1 MDYARLKIAFICKYL
16 HSDKVLWNLIR
27 CEPEYFGF
35 PDCQPC
41 SCPSTAKCDEVTGE
55 CICAPFVTGTAVWF
69 NPFLYFLGI
78 VQNDPQDAPCTMCE
92 ENTYGYN
99 AVTGCQECSCRTE
112 GTNGDMSCRYVSDV
126 LKSTS
131 IDIPAK
137 GALQILLCGFCP

>member
-1 MDYARLKIAFICKYL
+1 MHLRPLR
-16 HSDKVLWNLIR
+16 HWNRGMIQPLLIH
-27 CEPEYFGF
+27 
-35 PDCQPC
+35 
-41 SCPSTAKCDEVTGE
+41 
-55 CICAPFVTGTAVWF
+55 
-69 NPFLYFLGI
+69 NFLGI
-78 VQNDPQDAPCTMCE
+78 VQTDPQDAPCTMCE

-137 GALQILLCGFCP
+137 